1 MVDAR
6 IHENVIK
13 VVSDA
18 KNAVSLVNFEEKFAL
33 AEYVDSQELDKD
45 IKNNL
50 GTAIF
55 NVMTKLNDD
64 ESKLNSN
71 IIALGNAI
79 NDWLG
84 DLQSEIRFAGPQ
96 GSKDIYDYFERI
108 KLMNEVLK
116 GDHEV
121 VKIDITDLR
130 DLLKVP
136 LTELHDDA
144 KKISSITA
152 LVKGLVSN
160 AKLCVSDVESIKK
173 IIENLDKYVQ
183 EFNAKSPE
191 LRNYQNT
198 ESKLDD
204 LLEGKGV
211 YQMYSLNQRYDILV
225 RVLRTKSIIKL
236 PDGAQLN
243 SEMLRDIESMRK
255 IKTFMKEY
263 EIENQLSMGGLTIEN
278 SKHDEWEYY
287 QDSLARLRQ
296 KGFKRHLRPVEFY
309 EILLEHFRTNG
320 LGTHEDVA
328 KNMLSG
334 KGEWLSVAFRKRGNI
349 LEVSWDPENIAWNGK
364 EYVTK
369 GDLRVDFACPDIGN
383 KKAEYYYKISTFP
396 SELVH
401 ALYGADAEE
410 LSKYNAGIY
419 LPPEGKWWPVGCG
432 NSNDGY
438 NDFGLDANNG
448 KRSSRGCKPA

>member
-6 IHENVIK
+6 IRDK

-18 KNAVSLVNFEEKFAL
+18 KNAVSLANFEEKLVL

-50 GTAIF
+50 GTAVF
-55 NVMTKLNDD
+55 NVITKLNDD

-84 DLQSEIRFAGPQ
+84 DLQSEIRVAGPQ
-96 GSKDIYDYFERI
+96 GSRQIYDYFEKI
-108 KLMNEVLK
+108 KSKNSELK
-116 GDHEV
+116 GNHDV
-121 VKIDITDLR
+121 VKIDITELR
-130 DLLKVP
+130 NLLSVS
-136 LTELHDDA
+136 LTELHGNSN
-144 KKISSITA
+144 KISSITS
-152 LVKGLVSN
+152 LVKSLVSN

-173 IIENLDKYVQ
+173 IIEDLDKYVK
-183 EFNAKSPE
+183 EFNAQSPE

-204 LLEGKGV
+204 LLEGKGI

-236 PDGAQLN
+236 PDGAQFN
-243 SEMLRDIESMRK
+243 SEMLRDTESMRK

-263 EIENQLSMGGLTIEN
+263 ETENQLAMSGLIIEN
-278 SKHDEWEYY
+278 PKHNEWEYY

-296 KGFKRHLRPVEFY
+296 KGFKNHLRPIQFY
-309 EILLEHFRTNG
+309 EVLLEHFRTNG

-328 KNMLSG
+328 KNILSG
-334 KGEWLSVAFRKRGNI
+334 KGEWLSVAFRKKGNT
-349 LEVSWDPENIAWNGK
+349 LEISFDPENIAWNKGK
-364 EYVTK
+364 EVYD
-369 GDLRVDFACPDIGN
+369 GELRVDASFDIGN
-383 KKAEYYYKISTFP
+383 KESRKYYKIGEFKQ
-396 SELVH
+396 ELVT
-401 ALYGADAEE
+401 ALYGADAGE

-419 LPPEGKWWPVGCG
+419 LPPEGSWWPVGTGYNYYG
-432 NSNDGY
+432 NSRFSLSAY
-438 NDFGLDANNG
+438 NNQGA
-448 KRSSRGCKPA
+448 SRGVR